1 MADPNANPV
10 PGAKSTVQELKD
22 LLRLN
27 GDYNSQ
33 LKDNI
38 KDLQRSIDLYSKID
52 AKLASLEKSSI
63 NIKEVGKQITVN
75 TQKQYISNA
84 KLAELETVVEG
95 KQRKAADKYIGALE
109 ARAVKQKQLLAA
121 QKVGNASQVQS
132 LEKALNNIEKQ
143 VDLKSKYLNIDQLSY
158 VAAKKQ
164 KELSDRTQQDLKAQ
178 LATEKQINKEIGFTG
193 TIFSNFAKKLGIG
206 EEYYEKMV
214 FRARQLNAEGKK
226 YGMGE
231 KLKLLGQTALGAA
244 KETLKDPAALAAGL
258 GAAFSAVVPILGTI
272 VSGLKAAFDFALGVQ
287 DQTVKFGRALGISTK
302 EARDIRGYFADI
314 NISNGDLAV
323 NTQKMMEAQVELS
336 KQLGVNNILTAE
348 QLSTAIKLKDYM
360 GLEADAAASI
370 TKASIITGKS
380 SQEVTESVLAQ
391 VKGLKDA
398 TGISLD
404 YKAVLSEVAK
414 LGGAL
419 GLQFALYPGKLAKSL
434 VTAKSFGLEI
444 KQLDTMASSFLDFE
458 SSISKEFEAQLL
470 TGKDINLT
478 KAREA
483 FLNNDLATAAAE
495 ISKNLGSAAEFNKM
509 NRIQQEAFAAAA
521 GMSRDQVGDMLKIQ
535 LYQDKLGAKD
545 TASSTEKLKLA
556 KERFKTEQE
565 INKQLGEG
573 TYQSLVTMS
582 AQEKIASFFEKMK
595 VSIGDFLEK
604 SGVVEKLTDLFD
616 WLSKPDN
623 VRKAMMMVRDFAA
636 DFVMAIGVL
645 VNGIARIGNIFGAIS
660 DENYNKVGSFFE
672 GAENN
677 IRSLGGGMEPA
688 ATMNTGTIAGQ
699 KTPITQGG
707 AGVAAPTTQAPV
719 FNFMVQTTVGTEN
732 WSKQS
737 RTSIQQDAGSIIS

>member
-434 VTAKSFGLEI
+434 VTAK
-444 KQLDTMASSFLDFE
+444 
-458 SSISKEFEAQLL
+458 
-470 TGKDINLT
+470 
-478 KAREA
+478 
-483 FLNNDLATAAAE
+483 
-495 ISKNLGSAAEFNKM
+495 
-509 NRIQQEAFAAAA
+509 
-521 GMSRDQVGDMLKIQ
+521 
-535 LYQDKLGAKD
+535 
-545 TASSTEKLKLA
+545 
-556 KERFKTEQE
+556 
-565 INKQLGEG
+565 
-573 TYQSLVTMS
+573 
-582 AQEKIASFFEKMK
+582 
-595 VSIGDFLEK
+595 
-604 SGVVEKLTDLFD
+604 
-616 WLSKPDN
+616 
-623 VRKAMMMVRDFAA
+623 
-636 DFVMAIGVL
+636 
-645 VNGIARIGNIFGAIS
+645 
-660 DENYNKVGSFFE
+660 
-672 GAENN
+672 
-677 IRSLGGGMEPA
+677 
-688 ATMNTGTIAGQ
+688 
-699 KTPITQGG
+699 
-707 AGVAAPTTQAPV
+707 
-719 FNFMVQTTVGTEN
+719 
-732 WSKQS
+732 
-737 RTSIQQDAGSIIS
+737 